1 MSSFLP
7 IILIALFGLIKSY
20 REQSRSSDREKKHGR
35 SDGVG
40 FPPEMETAI
49 QEIQR
54 RTKKTGRDRHREP
67 NYKDLPI
74 EVQRAIKSFQKPEKK
89 PAKKETRSKV
99 NEGLKKKRQMKDEAL
114 KQATEAA
121 IASKAAIEEVPA
133 PSRTSEPEGAKPS
146 PFAAIER
153 FDEAY
158 RPFIYSEVFNKP
170 KCKRK

>member
-7 IILIALFGLIKSY
+7 LILIALFGLIKTY
-20 REQSRSSDREKKHGR
+20 VEESRKSESKTKGKTKDKGLSTEMKQAINEFQGRKEKTTRGHGR
-35 SDGVG
+35 
-40 FPPEMETAI
+40 
-49 QEIQR
+49 
-54 RTKKTGRDRHREP
+54 EP
-67 NYKDLPI
+67 DYKDLPI

-89 PAKKETRSKV
+89 PAKKEALPKV

-121 IASKAAIEEVPA
+121 LAAD
-133 PSRTSEPEGAKPS
+133 RTAEAAYAKEPEPKAEKPS
-146 PFAAIER
+146 PFGAIER

>member
-7 IILIALFGLIKSY
+7 LILIALFGLIKTY
-20 REQSRSSDREKKHGR
+20 VEESRKSESKTKGKTKDKGLSTEMKQAINEFQGRKEKTTRGHGR
-35 SDGVG
+35 
-40 FPPEMETAI
+40 
-49 QEIQR
+49 
-54 RTKKTGRDRHREP
+54 EP
-67 NYKDLPI
+67 DYKDLPI

-89 PAKKETRSKV
+89 PAKKEALPKV

-121 IASKAAIEEVPA
+121 LAAD
-133 PSRTSEPEGAKPS
+133 RTAEAAYAKEPEPKAEKPS
-146 PFAAIER
+146 PFGAIEK

>member
-7 IILIALFGLIKSY
+7 LILIALFGLIKTY
-20 REQSRSSDREKKHGR
+20 VEESRKSESKTKGKTKDKGLSSEMERAIKEFQGRKEKTRRGHGR
-35 SDGVG
+35 ELD
-40 FPPEMETAI
+40 
-49 QEIQR
+49 
-54 RTKKTGRDRHREP
+54 
-67 NYKDLPI
+67 YKDLPI

-89 PAKKETRSKV
+89 PAKKETRAKE

-114 KQATEAA
+114 MQATEAA

-133 PSRTSEPEGAKPS
+133 PSRASEPKAEKPS
-146 PFAAIER
+146 PFGAIEK

>member
-7 IILIALFGLIKSY
+7 LILIALFGLIKTY
-20 REQSRSSDREKKHGR
+20 VEESRKSESKTKGKTKDKGLSTEMKQAINEFQGRKEKTTRGHGR
-35 SDGVG
+35 
-40 FPPEMETAI
+40 
-49 QEIQR
+49 
-54 RTKKTGRDRHREP
+54 EP
-67 NYKDLPI
+67 DYKDLPI

-89 PAKKETRSKV
+89 PAKKEALPKV

-121 IASKAAIEEVPA
+121 LAAD
-133 PSRTSEPEGAKPS
+133 RTAEAAYAKEPEPKTEKPS
-146 PFAAIER
+146 PFGAIEK

>member
-7 IILIALFGLIKSY
+7 LILIALFGLIKTY
-20 REQSRSSDREKKHGR
+20 VEESRKSESKTKGKTKDKGLSTEMKQAINEFQGRKEKTKRGHGR
-35 SDGVG
+35 
-40 FPPEMETAI
+40 
-49 QEIQR
+49 
-54 RTKKTGRDRHREP
+54 EP
-67 NYKDLPI
+67 DYKDLPI

-89 PAKKETRSKV
+89 PAKKEAPAKV
-99 NEGLKKKRQMKDEAL
+99 NEDLKKKRQMKDDAL

-133 PSRTSEPEGAKPS
+133 PSRASEPEGAKPS
-146 PFAAIER
+146 PFGAIEK

-158 RPFIYSEVFNKP
+158 RPFIYSEVLNKP

>member
-7 IILIALFGLIKSY
+7 LILIALFGLIKSY
-20 REQSRSSDREKKHGR
+20 TEQSRSSDGEKKHRR

-74 EVQRAIKSFQKPEKK
+74 EVQQAIKSFQRPEDK
-89 PAKKETRSKV
+89 PAKKEALPKV

-121 IASKAAIEEVPA
+121 LAAD
-133 PSRTSEPEGAKPS
+133 RTAEAAYAKEPEPKAEKPS
-146 PFAAIER
+146 PFGAIEK

>member
-7 IILIALFGLIKSY
+7 LILIALFGLIKTY
-20 REQSRSSDREKKHGR
+20 VEESRK
-35 SDGVG
+35 
-40 FPPEMETAI
+40 PESKTKGKAKDKGLSTEMKQAI
-49 QEIQR
+49 NEFQG

-89 PAKKETRSKV
+89 PAKKEALPKV

-114 KQATEAA
+114 MQATEAA
-121 IASKAAIEEVPA
+121 LAADRTAEAAPA
-133 PSRTSEPEGAKPS
+133 KEPEPKAEKPS
-146 PFAAIER
+146 PFGAIEK
-153 FDEAY
+153 FDETY

>member
-1 MSSFLP
+1 MKQAINEFQ
-7 IILIALFGLIKSY
+7 GRK
-20 REQSRSSDREKKHGR
+20 EKTTRGHGR
-35 SDGVG
+35 
-40 FPPEMETAI
+40 
-49 QEIQR
+49 
-54 RTKKTGRDRHREP
+54 EP
-67 NYKDLPI
+67 DYKDLPI

-89 PAKKETRSKV
+89 PAKKEALPKV

-121 IASKAAIEEVPA
+121 LAAD
-133 PSRTSEPEGAKPS
+133 RTAEAAYAKEPEPKAEKPS
-146 PFAAIER
+146 PFGAIER

>member
-7 IILIALFGLIKSY
+7 LILIALFGLIKTY
-20 REQSRSSDREKKHGR
+20 VEESRKSESKTKGKTKDKGLSTEMKQAINEFQGRKEKTTRGHGR
-35 SDGVG
+35 
-40 FPPEMETAI
+40 
-49 QEIQR
+49 
-54 RTKKTGRDRHREP
+54 EP
-67 NYKDLPI
+67 DYKDLPI

-89 PAKKETRSKV
+89 PAKKEALPKV
-99 NEGLKKKRQMKDEAL
+99 NEGLKKKRQIKDEVL

-121 IASKAAIEEVPA
+121 LAADRTAEAAYAKEPEPKAEKSSPFGAIE
-133 PSRTSEPEGAKPS
+133 K
-146 PFAAIER
+146 